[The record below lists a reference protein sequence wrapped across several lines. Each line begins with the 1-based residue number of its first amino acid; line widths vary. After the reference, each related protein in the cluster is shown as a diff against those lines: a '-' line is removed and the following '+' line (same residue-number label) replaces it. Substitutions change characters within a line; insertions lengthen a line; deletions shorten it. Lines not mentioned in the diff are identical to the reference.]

1 MTIYRKSDRPDMD
14 SDGNTADAAAEAG
27 STDGAADI
35 QSTQSIPPIED
46 PVLITDEDARSHSSH
61 PEGPEASHSYTM
73 PDTLEDPVLHTPEQ
87 QAGRPAGDATGSTT
101 GIIPG
106 AGAADSA
113 EDRPLEETQTFNPLL
128 DDDSGPDGWQGVGF
142 HTLRAEDM
150 PAGDSTG
157 TMADTGAPAG
167 IAETARGTGAG
178 AASTGDAGTA
188 IVTAPVTPVAPAASS
203 AGDPANRP
211 NVLPAPDFDT
221 STLIFPPA
229 GTPAATGTAQNG
241 PADTAVLGS
250 AASPAAEPPASS
262 ATATVPAI
270 PPAAAAAVPVPSSS
284 AARREADP
292 SAQGI
297 FSSATQV
304 FAESEPDQ
312 LDPNLD
318 QLVSN
323 FGEDTAS
330 SGMPFAGVGTR
341 GTEASEEL
349 GAGGVSAAARREDE
363 NQRKLIR
370 VTVIT
375 LIAIVAVIALVYGG
389 LAIRRAMRTSEY
401 NTALSSCQAATAK
414 MQTASSELS
423 EQLSKAESVTS
434 SVSGSDVEDSAT
446 ITQLRTTVS
455 NARDTSNSIN
465 AVESCSPSLVRGKLE
480 EIVQKSTTLTANA
493 NKLVQSLKNE
503 VSTVQKS
510 QAAKAKSNARESL
523 ESAVSRAQALYTSS
537 NGRVMDD
544 QVRSDLE
551 SAIDSARTLLN
562 KSGSSATADEYS
574 DEQKALESAMA
585 NVTSSVNAKAQADR
599 EQAEQRRREQ
609 NGSPGQ
615 DGNPGDNDDN
625 GGNGDNPDSKQDSG
639 E

>member
-150 PAGDSTG
+150 PAGGSTG
-157 TMADTGAPAG
+157 TTADAGAPAG
-167 IAETARGTGAG
+167 STETAGSTDAG
-178 AASTGDAGTA
+178 AASTGDAATA
-188 IVTAPVTPVAPAASS
+188 IVTAPAASS

-229 GTPAATGTAQNG
+229 GTPAAAGTAQNG

-262 ATATVPAI
+262 AAATVPAI
-270 PPAAAAAVPVPSSS
+270 PPAAAAATQAIAPSPS
-284 AARREADP
+284 ARQEADP

-312 LDPNLD
+312 LDPDLD

-330 SGMPFAGVGTR
+330 SGTPFAGVGTR

-349 GAGGVSAAARREDE
+349 GAGGLSAAARKEDE

-414 MQTASSELS
+414 MQTASGELS

-465 AVESCSPSLVRGKLE
+465 AVEACSPSLVRGKLE

-493 NKLVQSLKNE
+493 NKLAQSLKND
-503 VSTVQKS
+503 VSAVQKS

-562 KSGSSATADEYS
+562 KSGSSVTADEYS
-574 DEQKALESAMA
+574 DEQKTLESAMA

-599 EQAEQRRREQ
+599 EQAEQQRREQ
-609 NGSPGQ
+609 DGNQGGNDNDSDTGGDSDNGQ
-615 DGNPGDNDDN
+615 DSN
-625 GGNGDNPDSKQDSG
+625 

>member
-14 SDGNTADAAAEAG
+14 SDENTADAAAEAG
-27 STDGAADI
+27 SADSAADI

-73 PDTLEDPVLHTPEQ
+73 PDTLEDPVLHMQGQ

-150 PAGDSTG
+150 PAGGSTG
-157 TMADTGAPAG
+157 TTADAGAPAG
-167 IAETARGTGAG
+167 ITETAGGTGAG
-178 AASTGDAGTA
+178 AASTGDAETA
-188 IVTAPVTPVAPAASS
+188 IVTAPVAPATSS

-229 GTPAATGTAQNG
+229 GTPATAGTAQNG

-250 AASPAAEPPASS
+250 AASPTAEPPASS
-262 ATATVPAI
+262 AAATVPAI

-312 LDPNLD
+312 LDPDLD

-330 SGMPFAGVGTR
+330 SGTPFAGVGTR

-349 GAGGVSAAARREDE
+349 GAGGVSAAARKEDE

-414 MQTASSELS
+414 MQTASGELS

-465 AVESCSPSLVRGKLE
+465 AVESCSPSLARGKLE

-503 VSTVQKS
+503 VSAVQKS

-562 KSGSSATADEYS
+562 KSSSSVTADEYS
-574 DEQKALESAMA
+574 DEQKTLESAMA

-599 EQAEQRRREQ
+599 EQVEQQRREQ
-609 NGSPGQ
+609 NGNQGQ
-615 DGNPGDNDDN
+615 DGNP
-625 GGNGDNPDSKQDSG
+625 DSEQDSG

>member
-87 QAGRPAGDATGSTT
+87 PAGRPAGDATGSTT

-106 AGAADSA
+106 AGAADSS

-150 PAGDSTG
+150 PAGGSTG
-157 TMADTGAPAG
+157 TTADAGAPAG
-167 IAETARGTGAG
+167 STDAG
-178 AASTGDAGTA
+178 AASTGDAETA
-188 IVTAPVTPVAPAASS
+188 IVTAPVAPAASS

-229 GTPAATGTAQNG
+229 GTPAAAGTAQNG

-250 AASPAAEPPASS
+250 AASPAAEPPSSS
-262 ATATVPAI
+262 AAATVPAI
-270 PPAAAAAVPVPSSS
+270 PPAAAAATQAIAPSPS
-284 AARREADP
+284 ARQETDP
-292 SAQGI
+292 SEQGI

-312 LDPNLD
+312 LDPDLD

-323 FGEDTAS
+323 FGEDTVS
-330 SGMPFAGVGTR
+330 SGTSFAGVGTR

-349 GAGGVSAAARREDE
+349 GAGGISAASRKEDE

-375 LIAIVAVIALVYGG
+375 LIAIVAVIALVYGA

-446 ITQLRTTVS
+446 VTQLQTTVS
-455 NARDTSNSIN
+455 NARDTSNSIS
-465 AVESCSPSLVRGKLE
+465 AVEACSPSLVRGKLE
-480 EIVQKSTTLTANA
+480 EIVRKSTTLTASA
-493 NKLVQSLKNE
+493 NKLAQSLKNE

-523 ESAVSRAQALYTSS
+523 ESAVSQAQALYTSS

-544 QVRSDLE
+544 QVRSDLD
-551 SAIDSARTLLN
+551 SAISSARTLLN
-562 KSGSSATADEYS
+562 KSGSSVTADEYS
-574 DEQKALESAMA
+574 DEQKTLESAMA

-599 EQAEQRRREQ
+599 EQAEQQRREQ
-609 NGSPGQ
+609 NGNQGQ
-615 DGNPGDNDDN
+615 GGNPGGNDNDSDTGGDSDN
-625 GGNGDNPDSKQDSG
+625 GQDSN

>member
-1 MTIYRKSDRPDMD
+1 MD

-27 STDGAADI
+27 SADSAADI

-61 PEGPEASHSYTM
+61 PESPEASHSYTM
-73 PDTLEDPVLHTPEQ
+73 PDTLEDPVLHMQGQ
-87 QAGRPAGDATGSTT
+87 QAGSPAGDAAGTT

-106 AGAADSA
+106 AGGAAGA

-150 PAGDSTG
+150 PAGGGTG
-157 TMADTGAPAG
+157 TMADAGTPAG
-167 IAETARGTGAG
+167 ITETAGGTGAG
-178 AASTGDAGTA
+178 AASTGDAETA
-188 IVTAPVTPVAPAASS
+188 IVTAPVAPATSS

-229 GTPAATGTAQNG
+229 GTPATAGTAQNG

-250 AASPAAEPPASS
+250 AASPTAEPPASS
-262 ATATVPAI
+262 AAATVPAI

-312 LDPNLD
+312 LDPDLD

-330 SGMPFAGVGTR
+330 SGTPFAGVGTR

-349 GAGGVSAAARREDE
+349 GAGGVSAAARKEDE

-414 MQTASSELS
+414 MQTASGELS

-465 AVESCSPSLVRGKLE
+465 AVESCSPSLARGKLE

-503 VSTVQKS
+503 VSAVQKS

-562 KSGSSATADEYS
+562 KSSSSVTADEYS
-574 DEQKALESAMA
+574 DEQKTLESAMA

-599 EQAEQRRREQ
+599 EQVEQQRREQ
-609 NGSPGQ
+609 NGNQGQ
-615 DGNPGDNDDN
+615 DGNP
-625 GGNGDNPDSKQDSG
+625 DSEQDSG

>member
-1 MTIYRKSDRPDMD
+1 MD

-87 QAGRPAGDATGSTT
+87 QAGRPAGDATG
-101 GIIPG
+101 IIPG

-150 PAGDSTG
+150 PAGGSTG
-157 TMADTGAPAG
+157 TTADAGAPAG
-167 IAETARGTGAG
+167 STETAGSTDAG
-178 AASTGDAGTA
+178 AASTGDAATA
-188 IVTAPVTPVAPAASS
+188 IVTAPAAPP

-229 GTPAATGTAQNG
+229 GTPAAAGTAQTG

-262 ATATVPAI
+262 AAATVPAI
-270 PPAAAAAVPVPSSS
+270 PPAAAAATQAIAPSPS
-284 AARREADP
+284 ARQEADP

-312 LDPNLD
+312 LDPDLD

-551 SAIDSARTLLN
+551 SAIDSARTLLD
-562 KSGSSATADEYS
+562 KSGSSVTADEYS
-574 DEQKALESAMA
+574 DEQKTLESAMA

-599 EQAEQRRREQ
+599 EQAEQQRREQ
-609 NGSPGQ
+609 NGNQGQ
-615 DGNPGDNDDN
+615 GGNPGGNN
-625 GGNGDNPDSKQDSG
+625 NGDDTGDGPDSGQNTG

>member
-14 SDGNTADAAAEAG
+14 SDGNTADVAAEAG

-73 PDTLEDPVLHTPEQ
+73 PDTLEDPVLHMQGQ

-106 AGAADSA
+106 AGATDSA

-150 PAGDSTG
+150 PAGGSTG
-157 TMADTGAPAG
+157 TTADAGAPAG
-167 IAETARGTGAG
+167 STETAGSTDAG
-178 AASTGDAGTA
+178 AASTGDAATA
-188 IVTAPVTPVAPAASS
+188 IVTAPAAPVAAS

-229 GTPAATGTAQNG
+229 GTPAAAGTAQTG

-262 ATATVPAI
+262 AAAAAPAI
-270 PPAAAAAVPVPSSS
+270 PPAPTAAVPVPSSS

-414 MQTASSELS
+414 MQTASGELS

-465 AVESCSPSLVRGKLE
+465 AVEACSPSLVRGKLE

-493 NKLVQSLKNE
+493 NKLAQSLKND
-503 VSTVQKS
+503 VSAVQKS

-562 KSGSSATADEYS
+562 KSGSSVTADEYS
-574 DEQKALESAMA
+574 DEQKTLESAMA

-599 EQAEQRRREQ
+599 EQAEQQRREQ
-609 NGSPGQ
+609 DGNQGGNDNDSDTGGDSDNGQ
-615 DGNPGDNDDN
+615 DSN
-625 GGNGDNPDSKQDSG
+625 

>member
-27 STDGAADI
+27 SADSAADI

-61 PEGPEASHSYTM
+61 PESPEASHSYTM
-73 PDTLEDPVLHTPEQ
+73 PDTLEDPVLHMQGQ
-87 QAGRPAGDATGSTT
+87 QAGSPAGDAAGTT

-106 AGAADSA
+106 AGGAAGA

-150 PAGDSTG
+150 PAGGGTG
-157 TMADTGAPAG
+157 TMADAGTPAG
-167 IAETARGTGAG
+167 ITETAGGTGAG
-178 AASTGDAGTA
+178 AASTGDAETA
-188 IVTAPVTPVAPAASS
+188 IVTAPVAPATSS

-229 GTPAATGTAQNG
+229 GTPATAGTAQNG

-250 AASPAAEPPASS
+250 AASPTAEPPASS
-262 ATATVPAI
+262 AAATVPAI

-551 SAIDSARTLLN
+551 SAIDSARTLLD
-562 KSGSSATADEYS
+562 KSGSSVTADEYS
-574 DEQKALESAMA
+574 DEQKTLESAMA

-599 EQAEQRRREQ
+599 EQAEQQRREQ
-609 NGSPGQ
+609 NGNQGQ
-615 DGNPGDNDDN
+615 DGNP
-625 GGNGDNPDSKQDSG
+625 DSEQDSG

>member
-150 PAGDSTG
+150 PAGGSTG
-157 TMADTGAPAG
+157 TTADAGAPAG
-167 IAETARGTGAG
+167 STDAG
-178 AASTGDAGTA
+178 AASTGDAETA
-188 IVTAPVTPVAPAASS
+188 IVTAPVAPAASS

-229 GTPAATGTAQNG
+229 GTPAAAGTAQNG

-250 AASPAAEPPASS
+250 AASPAAEPPSSS
-262 ATATVPAI
+262 AAATVPAI
-270 PPAAAAAVPVPSSS
+270 PPAAAAATQAIAPSPS
-284 AARREADP
+284 ARQETDP
-292 SAQGI
+292 SEQGI

-312 LDPNLD
+312 LDPDLD

-323 FGEDTAS
+323 FGEDTVS
-330 SGMPFAGVGTR
+330 SGTSFAGVGTR

-349 GAGGVSAAARREDE
+349 GAGGISAASRKEDE

-375 LIAIVAVIALVYGG
+375 LIAIVAVIALVYGA

-446 ITQLRTTVS
+446 VTQLQTTVS
-455 NARDTSNSIN
+455 NARDTSNSIS
-465 AVESCSPSLVRGKLE
+465 AVEACSPSLVRGKLE
-480 EIVQKSTTLTANA
+480 EIVRKSTTLTASA
-493 NKLVQSLKNE
+493 NKLAQSLKNE

-523 ESAVSRAQALYTSS
+523 ESAVSQAQALYTSS

-544 QVRSDLE
+544 QVRSDLD
-551 SAIDSARTLLN
+551 SAISSARTLLN
-562 KSGSSATADEYS
+562 KSGSSVTADEYS
-574 DEQKALESAMA
+574 DEQKTLESAMA

-599 EQAEQRRREQ
+599 EQAEQQRREQ
-609 NGSPGQ
+609 NGNQGQ
-615 DGNPGDNDDN
+615 GGNPGGNDNDSDTGGDSDN
-625 GGNGDNPDSKQDSG
+625 GQDSN

>member
-106 AGAADSA
+106 AGAADNA

-150 PAGDSTG
+150 PAGGSTG
-157 TMADTGAPAG
+157 TTANAGAPAG
-167 IAETARGTGAG
+167 TTETAGGTGAG
-178 AASTGDAGTA
+178 AASTGDAETA
-188 IVTAPVTPVAPAASS
+188 IVTAPVAPAASS

-229 GTPAATGTAQNG
+229 GTPAAAGTAQNG

-262 ATATVPAI
+262 AAATVPAI
-270 PPAAAAAVPVPSSS
+270 PPAAAAATQAIAPSPS
-284 AARREADP
+284 ARQEAAP

-312 LDPNLD
+312 LDPDLD

-330 SGMPFAGVGTR
+330 SGTPFAGVGTR

-349 GAGGVSAAARREDE
+349 GAGGVSAAARKEDE

-414 MQTASSELS
+414 MQTASGELS

-465 AVESCSPSLVRGKLE
+465 AVEACSPSLVRGKLE

-493 NKLVQSLKNE
+493 NKLAQSLKNE
-503 VSTVQKS
+503 VSAVQKS

-562 KSGSSATADEYS
+562 KSGSSVTADEYS
-574 DEQKALESAMA
+574 DEQKTLESAMA

-599 EQAEQRRREQ
+599 EQAEQQRREQ
-609 NGSPGQ
+609 DGNQGQ
-615 DGNPGDNDDN
+615 GGNPGDND
-625 GGNGDNPDSKQDSG
+625 NGDDTDGDSDSGQDSG

>member
-27 STDGAADI
+27 SADSAADI

-150 PAGDSTG
+150 PAGGSTG
-157 TMADTGAPAG
+157 TTADAGAPAG
-167 IAETARGTGAG
+167 STETAGSTDAG
-178 AASTGDAGTA
+178 AASTGDAATA
-188 IVTAPVTPVAPAASS
+188 IVTAPAASS

-229 GTPAATGTAQNG
+229 GTPAAAGTAQNG

-262 ATATVPAI
+262 AAATVPAI
-270 PPAAAAAVPVPSSS
+270 PPAAAAATQAIAPSPS
-284 AARREADP
+284 ARQEADP

-312 LDPNLD
+312 LDPDLD

-330 SGMPFAGVGTR
+330 SGTPFAGIGTR

-349 GAGGVSAAARREDE
+349 GAGGVSAAARKEDE

-414 MQTASSELS
+414 MQTASGELS

-465 AVESCSPSLVRGKLE
+465 AVEACSPSLVRGKLE

-493 NKLVQSLKNE
+493 NKLAQSLKND
-503 VSTVQKS
+503 VSAVQKS

-523 ESAVSRAQALYTSS
+523 ESAVSQAQALYTSS

-562 KSGSSATADEYS
+562 KSGSSVTADEYS
-574 DEQKALESAMA
+574 DEQKTLESAMA

-599 EQAEQRRREQ
+599 EQAEQQRREQ
-609 NGSPGQ
+609 NGNQGQ
-615 DGNPGDNDDN
+615 DGNPGDNDNDGDT
-625 GGNGDNPDSKQDSG
+625 GG

>member
-27 STDGAADI
+27 SADSAADI

-61 PEGPEASHSYTM
+61 PESPEASHSYTM
-73 PDTLEDPVLHTPEQ
+73 PDTLEDPVLHMQGQ
-87 QAGRPAGDATGSTT
+87 QAGSPAGDAAGTT

-106 AGAADSA
+106 AGGAAGA

-150 PAGDSTG
+150 PAGGGTG
-157 TMADTGAPAG
+157 TMADAGTPAG
-167 IAETARGTGAG
+167 ITETAGGTGAG
-178 AASTGDAGTA
+178 AASTGDAETA
-188 IVTAPVTPVAPAASS
+188 IVTAPVAPATSS

-229 GTPAATGTAQNG
+229 GTPAAAGTAQNG

-250 AASPAAEPPASS
+250 AASPTAEPPASS
-262 ATATVPAI
+262 AAATVPAI

-312 LDPNLD
+312 LDPDLD

-330 SGMPFAGVGTR
+330 SGTPFAGVGTR

-349 GAGGVSAAARREDE
+349 GAGGVSAAARKEDE

-414 MQTASSELS
+414 MQTVSGELS

-465 AVESCSPSLVRGKLE
+465 AVESCSPSLARGKLE

-503 VSTVQKS
+503 VSAVQKS

-562 KSGSSATADEYS
+562 KSSSSVTADEYS
-574 DEQKALESAMA
+574 DEQKTLESAMA

-599 EQAEQRRREQ
+599 EQVEQQRREQ
-609 NGSPGQ
+609 NGNQGQ
-615 DGNPGDNDDN
+615 DGNP
-625 GGNGDNPDSKQDSG
+625 DSEQDSG

>member
-150 PAGDSTG
+150 PAGGSTG
-157 TMADTGAPAG
+157 TTADAGAPAG
-167 IAETARGTGAG
+167 STETAGSTDAG
-178 AASTGDAGTA
+178 AASTGDAATA
-188 IVTAPVTPVAPAASS
+188 IVTAPAASS

-229 GTPAATGTAQNG
+229 GTPAAAGTAQNG

-262 ATATVPAI
+262 AAATVPAI
-270 PPAAAAAVPVPSSS
+270 PPAAAAATQAIAPSPS
-284 AARREADP
+284 ARQEADP

-312 LDPNLD
+312 LDPDLD

-330 SGMPFAGVGTR
+330 SGTPFAGIGTR

-349 GAGGVSAAARREDE
+349 GAGGVSAAARKEDE

-414 MQTASSELS
+414 MQTASGELS

-465 AVESCSPSLVRGKLE
+465 AVEACSPSLVRGKLE

-493 NKLVQSLKNE
+493 NKLAQSLKND
-503 VSTVQKS
+503 VSAVQKS

-523 ESAVSRAQALYTSS
+523 ESAVSQAQALYTLS

-562 KSGSSATADEYS
+562 KSGSSVTADEYS
-574 DEQKALESAMA
+574 DEQKTLESAMA

-599 EQAEQRRREQ
+599 EQAEQQRREQ
-609 NGSPGQ
+609 NGNQGQ
-615 DGNPGDNDDN
+615 DGNPGDNDNDGDT
-625 GGNGDNPDSKQDSG
+625 GG

>member
-150 PAGDSTG
+150 PAGGSTG
-157 TMADTGAPAG
+157 TTADAGAPAG
-167 IAETARGTGAG
+167 STETAGSTDAG
-178 AASTGDAGTA
+178 AASTGDAATA
-188 IVTAPVTPVAPAASS
+188 IVTAPAASS

-229 GTPAATGTAQNG
+229 GTPAAAGTAQNG

-262 ATATVPAI
+262 AAATVPAI
-270 PPAAAAAVPVPSSS
+270 PPAAAAATQAIAPSPS
-284 AARREADP
+284 ARQEADP

-312 LDPNLD
+312 LDPDLD

-330 SGMPFAGVGTR
+330 SGTPFAGIGTR

-349 GAGGVSAAARREDE
+349 GAGGVSAAARKEDE

-414 MQTASSELS
+414 MQTASGELS

-465 AVESCSPSLVRGKLE
+465 AVEACSPSLVRGKLE
-480 EIVQKSTTLTANA
+480 EIDQKSTTLTANA
-493 NKLVQSLKNE
+493 NKLAQSLKND
-503 VSTVQKS
+503 VSAVQKS

-523 ESAVSRAQALYTSS
+523 ESAVSQAQALYTSS

-562 KSGSSATADEYS
+562 KRGSSVTADEYS
-574 DEQKALESAMA
+574 DEQKTLESAMA

-599 EQAEQRRREQ
+599 EQAEQQRREQ
-609 NGSPGQ
+609 NGNQGQ
-615 DGNPGDNDDN
+615 DGNPGDNDNDGDT
-625 GGNGDNPDSKQDSG
+625 GG

>member
-14 SDGNTADAAAEAG
+14 SDGNTADAAAEAVG
-27 STDGAADI
+27 ADSAADI

-46 PVLITDEDARSHSSH
+46 PVLITNEDVRSHSSH
-61 PEGPEASHSYTM
+61 HGGPEASHSYTM

-87 QAGRPAGDATGSTT
+87 QAGRPAGDAIGSTT

-150 PAGDSTG
+150 PAGGGTG
-157 TMADTGAPAG
+157 TMADAGTPAG
-167 IAETARGTGAG
+167 ITETAGGTGAG
-178 AASTGDAGTA
+178 AASTGDAETA
-188 IVTAPVTPVAPAASS
+188 IVTAPVAPATSS

-229 GTPAATGTAQNG
+229 GTPATAGTAQNG

-262 ATATVPAI
+262 AAATVPAI
-270 PPAAAAAVPVPSSS
+270 PPAAAAATQAIAPSPS
-284 AARREADP
+284 ARQEADP

-312 LDPNLD
+312 LDPDLD

-323 FGEDTAS
+323 FGEDTAF
-330 SGMPFAGVGTR
+330 SGTPFAGVGTR

-349 GAGGVSAAARREDE
+349 GAGGVSAAARKEDE

-375 LIAIVAVIALVYGG
+375 LIAIIAVIALVYGG

-401 NTALSSCQAATAK
+401 NTALSSCQEATAK
-414 MQTASSELS
+414 MQTASGELS

-480 EIVQKSTTLTANA
+480 EIAQKSTTLTANA

-503 VSTVQKS
+503 VSTVQKC

-615 DGNPGDNDDN
+615 DGNPGDNDDT
-625 GGNGDNPDSKQDSG
+625 GDGPDSGQDSS

>member
-150 PAGDSTG
+150 PAGGSTG
-157 TMADTGAPAG
+157 TTADAGAPAG
-167 IAETARGTGAG
+167 STETAGSTDAG
-178 AASTGDAGTA
+178 AASTGDAATA
-188 IVTAPVTPVAPAASS
+188 IVTAPAASS

-229 GTPAATGTAQNG
+229 GTPAAAGTAQNG

-262 ATATVPAI
+262 AAATVPAI
-270 PPAAAAAVPVPSSS
+270 PPAAAAATQAIAPSPS
-284 AARREADP
+284 ARQEADP

-312 LDPNLD
+312 LDPDLD

-330 SGMPFAGVGTR
+330 SGTPFAGIGTR

-349 GAGGVSAAARREDE
+349 GAGGVSAAARKEDE

-414 MQTASSELS
+414 MQTASGELS

-465 AVESCSPSLVRGKLE
+465 AVEACSPSLVRGKLE

-493 NKLVQSLKNE
+493 NKLAQSLKND
-503 VSTVQKS
+503 VSAVQKS

-523 ESAVSRAQALYTSS
+523 ESAVSQAQALYTSS

-562 KSGSSATADEYS
+562 KSGSSVTADEYS
-574 DEQKALESAMA
+574 DEQKTLESAMA

-599 EQAEQRRREQ
+599 EQAEQQRREQ
-609 NGSPGQ
+609 NGNQGQ
-615 DGNPGDNDDN
+615 DGNPGDNDNDGDT
-625 GGNGDNPDSKQDSG
+625 GG

>member
-150 PAGDSTG
+150 PAGGSTG
-157 TMADTGAPAG
+157 TTADAGAPAG
-167 IAETARGTGAG
+167 STETAGSTDAG
-178 AASTGDAGTA
+178 AASTGDAATA
-188 IVTAPVTPVAPAASS
+188 IVTAPAASS

-229 GTPAATGTAQNG
+229 GTPAAAGTAQNG

-262 ATATVPAI
+262 AAATVPAI
-270 PPAAAAAVPVPSSS
+270 PPAAAAATQAIAPSPS
-284 AARREADP
+284 ARQEADP

-312 LDPNLD
+312 LDPDLD

-323 FGEDTAS
+323 FGEDIAS
-330 SGMPFAGVGTR
+330 SGTPFAGIGTR

-349 GAGGVSAAARREDE
+349 GAGGVSAAARKEDE

-414 MQTASSELS
+414 MQTASGELS

-465 AVESCSPSLVRGKLE
+465 AVEACSPSLVRGKLE

-493 NKLVQSLKNE
+493 NKLAQSLKND
-503 VSTVQKS
+503 VSAVQKS

-523 ESAVSRAQALYTSS
+523 ESAVSQAQALYTSS

-562 KSGSSATADEYS
+562 KSGSSVTADEYS
-574 DEQKALESAMA
+574 DEQKTLESAMA

-599 EQAEQRRREQ
+599 EQAEQQRREQ
-609 NGSPGQ
+609 NGNQGQ
-615 DGNPGDNDDN
+615 DGNPGDNDNDGDT
-625 GGNGDNPDSKQDSG
+625 GG

>member
-1 MTIYRKSDRPDMD
+1 M
-14 SDGNTADAAAEAG
+14 
-27 STDGAADI
+27 
-35 QSTQSIPPIED
+35 
-46 PVLITDEDARSHSSH
+46 
-61 PEGPEASHSYTM
+61 
-73 PDTLEDPVLHTPEQ
+73 
-87 QAGRPAGDATGSTT
+87 
-101 GIIPG
+101 
-106 AGAADSA
+106 
-113 EDRPLEETQTFNPLL
+113 
-128 DDDSGPDGWQGVGF
+128 
-142 HTLRAEDM
+142 
-150 PAGDSTG
+150 
-157 TMADTGAPAG
+157 
-167 IAETARGTGAG
+167 
-178 AASTGDAGTA
+178 
-188 IVTAPVTPVAPAASS
+188 
-203 AGDPANRP
+203 
-211 NVLPAPDFDT
+211 
-221 STLIFPPA
+221 
-229 GTPAATGTAQNG
+229 
-241 PADTAVLGS
+241 LGS

-262 ATATVPAI
+262 AAATVPAI
-270 PPAAAAAVPVPSSS
+270 PPAAAAATQAIAPSPS
-284 AARREADP
+284 ARQEADP

-312 LDPNLD
+312 LDPDLD

-330 SGMPFAGVGTR
+330 SGTPFAGIGTR

-349 GAGGVSAAARREDE
+349 GAGGVSAAARKEDE

-414 MQTASSELS
+414 MQTASGELS

-465 AVESCSPSLVRGKLE
+465 AVEACSPSLVRGKLE

-493 NKLVQSLKNE
+493 NKLAQSLKND
-503 VSTVQKS
+503 VSAVQKS

-523 ESAVSRAQALYTSS
+523 ESAVSQAQALYTSS

-562 KSGSSATADEYS
+562 KSGSSVTADEYS
-574 DEQKALESAMA
+574 DEQKTLESAMA

-599 EQAEQRRREQ
+599 EQAEQQRREQ
-609 NGSPGQ
+609 NGNQGQ
-615 DGNPGDNDDN
+615 DGNPGDNDNDGDT
-625 GGNGDNPDSKQDSG
+625 GG

>member
-150 PAGDSTG
+150 PAGGSTG
-157 TMADTGAPAG
+157 TTADAGAPAG
-167 IAETARGTGAG
+167 STETAGSTDAG
-178 AASTGDAGTA
+178 AASTGDAATA
-188 IVTAPVTPVAPAASS
+188 IVTAPAASS

-229 GTPAATGTAQNG
+229 GTPAAAGTAQNG

-262 ATATVPAI
+262 AAATVPAI
-270 PPAAAAAVPVPSSS
+270 PPAAAAATQAIAPSPS
-284 AARREADP
+284 ARQEADP

-312 LDPNLD
+312 LDPDLD

-330 SGMPFAGVGTR
+330 SGTPFAGIGTR

-349 GAGGVSAAARREDE
+349 GAGGVSAAARKEDE

-414 MQTASSELS
+414 MQTASGELS

-465 AVESCSPSLVRGKLE
+465 AVEACSPSLVRGKLE

-493 NKLVQSLKNE
+493 NKLAQSLKND
-503 VSTVQKS
+503 VSAVQKS

-562 KSGSSATADEYS
+562 KSGSSVTADEYS
-574 DEQKALESAMA
+574 DEQKTLESAMA

-599 EQAEQRRREQ
+599 EQAEQQRREQ
-609 NGSPGQ
+609 DGNQGGNDNDSDTGGDSDNGQ
-615 DGNPGDNDDN
+615 DSN
-625 GGNGDNPDSKQDSG
+625 

>member
-27 STDGAADI
+27 SADSAADI

-61 PEGPEASHSYTM
+61 PESPETSHSYTM
-73 PDTLEDPVLHTPEQ
+73 PDTLEDPVLHMQGQ
-87 QAGRPAGDATGSTT
+87 QAGSPAGDAAGTT
-101 GIIPG
+101 GIILG
-106 AGAADSA
+106 AGGAAGA

-128 DDDSGPDGWQGVGF
+128 DDASGPDSWQGVGF

-150 PAGDSTG
+150 PAGGGTG
-157 TMADTGAPAG
+157 TMADAGTPAG
-167 IAETARGTGAG
+167 TTETAGGTGAG
-178 AASTGDAGTA
+178 AASTGDAETA
-188 IVTAPVTPVAPAASS
+188 IVTAPVAPAASS

-229 GTPAATGTAQNG
+229 GTPAAAGTAQNG

-262 ATATVPAI
+262 AAAAAPAI
-270 PPAAAAAVPVPSSS
+270 PPAPTAAVPVPSSS

-349 GAGGVSAAARREDE
+349 GAGGVSAAARKEDE

-414 MQTASSELS
+414 MQTASGELS

-465 AVESCSPSLVRGKLE
+465 AVEACSPSLVRGKLE

-493 NKLVQSLKNE
+493 NKLAQSLKND
-503 VSTVQKS
+503 VSAVQKS

-562 KSGSSATADEYS
+562 KSGSSVTADEYS
-574 DEQKALESAMA
+574 DEQKTLESAMA

-599 EQAEQRRREQ
+599 EQAEQQRREQ
-609 NGSPGQ
+609 DGNQGGNDNDSDTGGDSDNGQ
-615 DGNPGDNDDN
+615 DSN
-625 GGNGDNPDSKQDSG
+625 

>member
-150 PAGDSTG
+150 PAGGSTG
-157 TMADTGAPAG
+157 TTADAGAPAG
-167 IAETARGTGAG
+167 STETAGSTDAG
-178 AASTGDAGTA
+178 AASTGDAATA
-188 IVTAPVTPVAPAASS
+188 IVTAPAASS

-229 GTPAATGTAQNG
+229 GTPAAAGTAQNG

-262 ATATVPAI
+262 AAATVPAI
-270 PPAAAAAVPVPSSS
+270 PPAAAAATQAIAPSPS
-284 AARREADP
+284 ARQEADP

-312 LDPNLD
+312 LDPDLD

-323 FGEDTAS
+323 FGEDIAS
-330 SGMPFAGVGTR
+330 SGTPFAGIGTR

-349 GAGGVSAAARREDE
+349 GAGGVSAAARKEDE

-414 MQTASSELS
+414 MQTASGELS

-465 AVESCSPSLVRGKLE
+465 AVEACSPSLVRGKLE

-493 NKLVQSLKNE
+493 NKLAQSLKND
-503 VSTVQKS
+503 VSAVQKS

-562 KSGSSATADEYS
+562 KSGSSVTADEYS
-574 DEQKALESAMA
+574 DEQKTLESAMA

-599 EQAEQRRREQ
+599 EQAEQQRREQ
-609 NGSPGQ
+609 NGNQGQ
-615 DGNPGDNDDN
+615 DGNPGDNDNDGDT
-625 GGNGDNPDSKQDSG
+625 GG